1 MIRAIL
7 ALLFAVLYL
16 ILGIPV
22 LFVEWIIR
30 KCNRHAADISS
41 LRMVQ
46 WAFRVIMF
54 ICGVKLTVIGEENV
68 PKDVPVLYIGNHR
81 SYFDIIITYS
91 RCPRLT
97 GYIAKDTMGKVPLLN
112 IWMKRLYC
120 LFLDRTDMKKG
131 LKTILTGK
139 MCIRDSCYSL
149 LLSDSD
155 ISVPMQISL
164 TDNLSLLYQRPVFPA
179 VPLSYP
185 SRNPPDGYEAVLLL
199 FHPASVSLP
208 LPAGKR
214 FHHVLPFR

>member
-131 LKTILTGK
+131 LKTI
-139 MCIRDSCYSL
+139 
-149 LLSDSD
+149 
-155 ISVPMQISL
+155 
-164 TDNLSLLYQRPVFPA
+164 RPVSTRLKPAFPCVSSRK
-179 VPLSYP
+179 VPETKLRTKCFLSKP
-185 SRNPPDGYEAVLLL
+185 EA
-199 FHPASVSLP
+199 
-208 LPAGKR
+208 
-214 FHHVLPFR
+214 